1 LPDYRSRTVLRSR
14 SLGGGGGYNELAM
27 EDREGQELL
36 YLRAQRDFE
45 QQVGN
50 DSQVQ
55 IGRHR
60 QLLVGGDSRVTVEA
74 DEQRSVG
81 GERKVLV
88 RASDHLVVEQGSQTR
103 VGTVLV
109 QHAGR
114 QVQLSADGEVVVEG
128 GASISLK
135 VGGQHL
141 VINNA
146 GIFASSPIQVGGAP
160 AASVVAQPL
169 LPGDSQA
176 QPALLLPST
185 LGPVQLALVTAS
197 RALGSVLCPVCDSC
211 CEALPAPLGG
221 AV

>member
-1 LPDYRSRTVLRSR
+1 T
-14 SLGGGGGYNELAM
+14 
-27 EDREGQELL
+27 
-36 YLRAQRDFE
+36 
-45 QQVGN
+45 
-50 DSQVQ
+50 
-55 IGRHR
+55 
-60 QLLVGGDSRVTVEA
+60 

-114 QVQLSADGEVVVEG
+114 QVQVSADGEVVVEG

-141 VINNA
+141 VINSA
-146 GIFASSPIQVGGAP
+146 GIFASSPIQVGGTP
-160 AASVVAQPL
+160 AASVMAQPL

-176 QPALLLPST
+176 QPAPLLPT
-185 LGPVQLALVTAS
+185 TVGPVQLELVTAS
-197 RALGSVLCPVCDSC
+197 EAFRSVVCPVCDSC
-211 CEALPAPLGG
+211 CEALSLGG